1 MKTDFVRGIRRQVG
15 WFVMLGIGAVVLVLM
30 VISIRTD
37 VFAKKF
43 TLYVSPQSAASFYI
57 GQPVKFQGFTIGRV
71 QDIELQQEGRVNI
84 SLRLLERY
92 RGMLHEGAKARLTKE
107 GLIGQQ
113 VVEISAGD
121 IQSPALR
128 DRERV
133 GYETEATIEQ
143 LLLDLKP
150 AVANADTLLREMAGF
165 AEWLN
170 DNEGNVRLA
179 MEDIRKISAGLAAVG
194 LKDIVIQL
202 GQTLAD
208 MQTVMNQ
215 MVENRVAEQLAS
227 SLKMTRQVLEN
238 VEPMTRSLGK
248 TGPKTMAHVN
258 RLMARLDKLTE
269 SLNVIAA
276 DLEELTPELPGLARE
291 TKSTIGEIQGLL
303 RGLRGSWMFGDGGE
317 TTDGRE
323 ENRIAPPALDMRP

>member
-1 MKTDFVRGIRRQVG
+1 
-15 WFVMLGIGAVVLVLM
+15 
-30 VISIRTD
+30 
-37 VFAKKF
+37 
-43 TLYVSPQSAASFYI
+43 
-57 GQPVKFQGFTIGRV
+57 
-71 QDIELQQEGRVNI
+71 
-84 SLRLLERY
+84 LRLLERY